1 MNDMLSPIVLFT
13 YNRPDHTK
21 QVLDALALNE
31 EAKNSI
37 LYVFCDGAKNE
48 ETSDNLSKINEVRN
62 LINNEDRFKEVII
75 KVQDKNKGLANSIID
90 GVTDIV
96 NIHDKVIVL
105 EDDIVT
111 SNGFLKYMN
120 EALTFYHNNEKVM
133 HISGFMYPH
142 EEKLPETFFFN
153 VPLCWGWAT
162 WKRAWNYFDND
173 SLKLWQDLKYENKFK
188 ELDKFGGDYLSSQ
201 LAHNI
206 SGKLKTWFIKWHAS
220 VLLNNG
226 YTLYPNKSLVDNIGF
241 DNTGVHNK
249 QTTQFQNLTLAE
261 QINIGP
267 IDFNENQDAER
278 VVKMFYNKLLNP
290 VSVQKNIKLKTRLKY
305 KIRRLFFKIFPDIK
319 KALDERIEATGI
331 INNSYTG
338 DHCKIYS
345 KYRLFN
351 SIIGSYTY
359 VAENSIISNT
369 IIGKFCS
376 IGPNLICGWGIHPTN
391 ALSTH
396 PMFYSTKKQNGTSL
410 SEIDKIEETKNIII
424 GNDVFIGMNV
434 TILDGVKIGDG
445 AVIGAGAIVSKDIP
459 AYAIAVGNPIRIIKY
474 RFDDAKINQLLKIKW
489 WDFAKE
495 DLPLVE
501 KYFFEVEEFINKMK

>member
-1 MNDMLSPIVLFT
+1 
-13 YNRPDHTK
+13 
-21 QVLDALALNE
+21 
-31 EAKNSI
+31 
-37 LYVFCDGAKNE
+37 
-48 ETSDNLSKINEVRN
+48 
-62 LINNEDRFKEVII
+62 
-75 KVQDKNKGLANSIID
+75 
-90 GVTDIV
+90 
-96 NIHDKVIVL
+96 
-105 EDDIVT
+105 
-111 SNGFLKYMN
+111 
-120 EALTFYHNNEKVM
+120 
-133 HISGFMYPH
+133 
-142 EEKLPETFFFN
+142 
-153 VPLCWGWAT
+153 
-162 WKRAWNYFDND
+162 
-173 SLKLWQDLKYENKFK
+173 
-188 ELDKFGGDYLSSQ
+188 
-201 LAHNI
+201 
-206 SGKLKTWFIKWHAS
+206 
-220 VLLNNG
+220 
-226 YTLYPNKSLVDNIGF
+226 
-241 DNTGVHNK
+241 
-249 QTTQFQNLTLAE
+249 
-261 QINIGP
+261 
-267 IDFNENQDAER
+267 
-278 VVKMFYNKLLNP
+278 MFYNKLLNP